1 MASKWAKLRGKYAAL
16 PYDEALRQAA
26 DDLMDLEPGD
36 LVERY
41 NELDEEIDE
50 LNERVKGL
58 TFARAA
64 AERALITRMDAI
76 GTDRLDMGGY
86 SWSVTYEPYA
96 QAKDRKALRV
106 WMEAH
111 EPDLLTVNPQTLKGL
126 VKDALERDVDIPD
139 GVEVFLKSGLSRR
152 KRG

>member
-86 SWSVTYEPYA
+86 SWSVTYAGQGSEGAAGVDGGPRTGPL
-96 QAKDRKALRV
+96 DR
-106 WMEAH
+106 ES
-111 EPDLLTVNPQTLKGL
+111 PDPQGAGEGRAGTGC
-126 VKDALERDVDIPD
+126 
-139 GVEVFLKSGLSRR
+139 
-152 KRG
+152 